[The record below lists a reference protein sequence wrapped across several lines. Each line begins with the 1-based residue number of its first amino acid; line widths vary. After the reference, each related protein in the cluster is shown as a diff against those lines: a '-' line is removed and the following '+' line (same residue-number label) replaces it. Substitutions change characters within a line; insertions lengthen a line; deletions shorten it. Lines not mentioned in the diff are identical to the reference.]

1 MTRRSLS
8 EKLAQIWLRLD
19 RDRDNFAQRF
29 LSVFQDAID
38 RAELRARGV
47 LDLKSLDRVPDQ
59 YLKLLADI
67 IGYRWN
73 ASHGYQ
79 INRRYA
85 KRSIPRYSYK
95 GTIVAIQDMAEEY
108 GVSINGYQDNAS
120 ILLVLGKQGR
130 LSQRDCALV
139 SADYYHDGA
148 FLWTFDRDGDRD
160 AFLDELKQMRPVGER
175 WYYEFLTAL
184 VGVCEV
190 DVSAYVAGTYS
201 YSNTQYGRLNTGV
214 LGNDVHLSVEPVGGI
229 ELSVRP
235 IIWMDI
241 ELDGKKW
248 GRLSIDCE
256 ITPFNGMMDGF
267 FQGIELTIYH
277 DLESEDLDTFADIDY
292 LFIENLVIDGLD
304 ISIPDD
310 TVIDG
315 GNCPWDG
322 TETVYD
328 GGLLYGM

>member
-1 MTRRSLS
+1 MIRRNLS

-38 RAELRARGV
+38 RAELRAKGA

-95 GTIVAIQDMAEEY
+95 GTVTAIQDMAEEY

-148 FLWTFDRDGDRD
+148 FLWTFDRAGDIEG
-160 AFLDELKQMRPVGER
+160 FFGELQTLRPVGMR
-175 WYYEFLTAL
+175 WYYDFLTMLLA
-184 VGVCEV
+184 VCEA
-190 DVSAYVAGTYS
+190 DVSTHITGTYS
-201 YSNTQYGRLNTGV
+201 FTNTQYGRLGFGK
-214 LGNDVHLSVEPVGGI
+214 LGNDVYLPAEPVGAVQ
-229 ELSVRP
+229 LSRRR
-235 IIWMDI
+235 IYWMDV
-241 ELDGKKW
+241 ELDGRQW
-248 GRLSIDCE
+248 GKLSIDCAFYPFVDGACGFE
-256 ITPFNGMMDGF
+256 I
-267 FQGIELTIYH
+267 QI
-277 DLESEDLDTFADIDY
+277 
-292 LFIENLVIDGLD
+292 
-304 ISIPDD
+304 
-310 TVIDG
+310 
-315 GNCPWDG
+315 
-322 TETVYD
+322 
-328 GGLLYGM
+328 